1 LTAVIRAEGLTRSF
15 RTSQRDLVAVDR
27 LDIEVGAGEVLGFL
41 GPNGAGKTTTVRLL
55 CGLIAPTAGRAW
67 IDGQEVGTDNLEL
80 RRRVG
85 LLTETPGLYERLSVA
100 RNLMLFAKLYGVRD
114 VDAPVERYLRQFDLW
129 DRRDDPAGSL
139 SKGMRQKIAIARAL
153 LHEPKVLF
161 LDEPTSGLDPEA
173 SKLVREAIA
182 TLKGEGRTIWL
193 CTHNLD
199 ESDRLCD
206 RVAVFRSRLLAV
218 DTPANLR
225 RQLFGRQVVFHLRDA
240 QAAHAEVIRPLV
252 RQVSIVDGKLVAS
265 VDDPEATNPQ
275 LVRALVAAGADV
287 RFVTELKHTLE
298 EVYSAVMESA

>member
-15 RTSQRDLVAVDR
+15 RTSERDLVAVDR
-27 LDIEVGAGEVLGFL
+27 LDVEVGAGEVLGFL

-55 CGLIAPTAGRAW
+55 CGLIAPTGGKAW
-67 IDGQEVGTDNLEL
+67 IDGQEVRTDNLEL

-100 RNLMLFAKLYGVRD
+100 RNLILFAKLYGVRD

-182 TLKGEGRTIWL
+182 TLKSEGRTIWL

-206 RVAVFRSRLLAV
+206 RVAVFRSRLIAL

-225 RQLFGRQVVFHLRDA
+225 RQLFGRQVVFHLREARPAYADA
-240 QAAHAEVIRPLV
+240 IRPLV
-252 RQVSIVDGKLVAS
+252 RDVSIVDGKLVVS
-265 VDDPEATNPQ
+265 VDDPEAMNPQ

-287 RFVTELKHTLE
+287 RFVTELKHSLE